1 MVELRRKWNR
11 LCNSLHQGRPSQNQ
25 NHLNSPIFSN
35 QSLLGKSYSY
45 NSSYPWWPNQ
55 NNVFPDSNS
64 ISFTNSA
71 VKPNHGSSL
80 VPRFRR
86 QQSCHIEFSFGNGVH
101 KPQAVEP
108 SLDSLKKTEGKDVK
122 ITLAL
127 GTSVYSDSGKLP
139 ELRGERTIRLQDI
152 SKQLEENVP
161 WQGEAISSIAEVL
174 IDSKSSKKATWLLLQ
189 GNDSMGKRRLA
200 HAIAELVFGSADLVF
215 QMNMRKL
222 DNGVTPCSEI
232 LTEALI
238 THHKLVVLVE
248 DVEFSEPQFMKF
260 LAEGCETGEF
270 KESSKREGSFG
281 QAIFILTTGYSS
293 SYWEGKG
300 NKNSVIHMEL
310 QINLTGPTLG
320 TPNVDHKRKAGWDL
334 SSRTKSPRRDED
346 EGSCLI
352 SVEHGNS
359 KKEFTRQLSFNTLDL
374 NIRADEDDQS
384 EDKPRELSP
393 ISSDLTLETATEIQN
408 SHGFLESIE
417 NRFTF
422 KRTAD
427 QDRGMRDVFLSKIKG
442 SFGVGCDSENIV
454 SFSVEQKLLDEVLA
468 GCDSFLNSLFEKW
481 LKEVF
486 QTSVKTVKIGGKEGI
501 GVRLCLVGKGEKG
514 LEDGF
519 MGSSLPKKIQISF
532 MD

>member
-11 LCNSLHQGRPSQNQ
+11 LCHSLHQGRHTQK
-25 NHLNSPIFSN
+25 HLNSSIFSN
-35 QSLLGKSYSY
+35 QSLLGKSCSY
-45 NSSYPWWPNQ
+45 ASSYPWWPNQ
-55 NNVFPDSNS
+55 NSIFPDSNS
-64 ISFTNSA
+64 ISFTNSPL
-71 VKPNHGSSL
+71 KPNHGSSL

-101 KPQAVEP
+101 KQQHSVEP

-127 GTSVYSDSGKLP
+127 GTSVYSDSGKFP
-139 ELRGERTIRLQDI
+139 ELKGERTIRLQDI

-161 WQGEAISSIAEVL
+161 WQGEAISSIAEAL
-174 IDSKSSKKATWLLLQ
+174 IDSKLSKKQTWLLLQ
-189 GNDSMGKRRLA
+189 GNDSIGKRRLA
-200 HAIAELVFGSADLVF
+200 HAIAESVFGSADLVF

-222 DNGVTPCSEI
+222 DNGVIPCSEI
-232 LTEALI
+232 LTEALR

-248 DVEFSEPQFMKF
+248 DVDFAEPQFIKF
-260 LAEGCETGEF
+260 LAEGYETGEF
-270 KESSKREGSFG
+270 RESSKREGSFG
-281 QAIFILTTGYSS
+281 QGIFILTMGDSS
-293 SYWEGKG
+293 SYQERKGK
-300 NKNSVIHMEL
+300 KSSVIHMEL
-310 QINLTGPTLG
+310 QISLTNPTLG
-320 TPNVDHKRKAGWDL
+320 TPNMEHKRKAGWDL
-334 SSRTKSPRRDED
+334 SNRNKSPRKDQEER
-346 EGSCLI
+346 SCLI

-359 KKEFTRQLSFNTLDL
+359 RKEFTRQLSFNTLDL
-374 NIRADEDDQS
+374 NIRADEDDES
-384 EDKPRELSP
+384 DNKPRELSP

-417 NRFTF
+417 NRYTF
-422 KRTAD
+422 KQNAD
-427 QDRGMRDVFLSKIKG
+427 QDREIREAFLSKIKG
-442 SFGVGCDSENIV
+442 SFGVGCDSENTV

-468 GCDSFLNSLFEKW
+468 GGDTFLNSLFEKW

-486 QTSVKTVKIGGKEGI
+486 QTSVKTVKIGGKEGM

-519 MGSSLPKKIQISF
+519 MGSSLPKKIQVSF